1 MLIVLSFSILL
12 SQLPCTISWY
22 LIYYRNILKDLK
34 DHIFIIGL
42 SPIYLF
48 SIRLIEM
55 IYFSL
60 NFFFYITLSPSL
72 RREIKTYIS
81 KVDYRFL
88 SYYISDITINSNRII
103 DIERKSLLDVE
114 KAKRLS
120 ASKSAKKP
128 SSASK

>member
-1 MLIVLSFSILL
+1 MILKGSRTHRNSARMKLNRETDIMLIVLSFSILL

-88 SYYISDITINSNRII
+88 SYYISEYHN
-103 DIERKSLLDVE
+103 
-114 KAKRLS
+114 
-120 ASKSAKKP
+120 
-128 SSASK
+128 